1 MKKIILSILLIASI
15 SSCYEDYVKDYDEQ
29 YIYFPYQIDVRTF
42 VVGEGMKF
50 SMAANLT
57 GIINN
62 DEDRIVDFQVDNA
75 LVNTTALSA
84 FKDHAYSYIKEAF
97 GSISNIMELSGN
109 EYSILVDGKTSLQT
123 VIKKGEHQG
132 RITFKADSS
141 AFLSDVS
148 RISPKFVIPLRI
160 TKVSSP
166 ALYEGKETLVI
177 GVRYEN
183 MLFGNYWHGG
193 VTRVT
198 NAEGTEVEVIHYPT
212 SIPQADGLVWTL
224 TTTEPFSL
232 TANAV
237 GNELNSTKQQ
247 IKLSLD
253 ANGTITVSSV
263 SGATY
268 VVEADG
274 QSSYNQAKLLQDRK
288 LFLNYKYSGNGL
300 TYHATDTL
308 TFRNRIRDGVNETF
322 DENPDNYK

>member
-1 MKKIILSILLIASI
+1 
-15 SSCYEDYVKDYDEQ
+15 VTDYDEQ
-29 YIYFPYQIDVRTF
+29 YIYFPYQTDVRTF

-50 SMAANLT
+50 SMAANLA
-57 GIINN
+57 GIIDNS
-62 DEDRIVDFQVDNA
+62 EDRIIDFQVDNA
-75 LVNTTALSA
+75 LVNTTTLSA
-84 FKDHAYSYIKEAF
+84 FKEHAYSYIKEAF
-97 GSISNIMELSGN
+97 GSISNITELSGN
-109 EYSILVDGKTSLQT
+109 EYSILVDGKPSLQT

-132 RITFKADSS
+132 RITFKADSV

-148 RISPKFVIPLRI
+148 RTSPKFVIPLKI

-166 ALYEGKETLVI
+166 ALYKGKETLVI

-198 NAEGTEVEVIHYPT
+198 NAAGTEVEIIKYPT
-212 SIPQADGLVWTL
+212 TVPQSDGMVWKL

-237 GNELNSTKQQ
+237 GGELNSTKQQ
-247 IKLSLD
+247 MKLTLD
-253 ANGTITVSSV
+253 ANGAITVSSV

-268 VVEADG
+268 AVEADG
-274 QSSYNQAKLLQDRK
+274 QSSYNQAKLLQERK
-288 LFLNYKYSGNGL
+288 LFLNYKYSKNGL

-308 TFRNRIRDGVNETF
+308 TFRNRIRDGVNETY
-322 DENPDNYK
+322 DENPDNY